1 MGQKVEVNVEPILAA
16 IREKVTHING
26 DRLALGEMRVL
37 RGINKKEGHV
47 LIMIETNVKMR
58 LDIDI
63 DCAEMLRN
71 KNYLDTLIPD
81 IYAFFDSAMEA
92 RQECLRMAY

>member
-1 MGQKVEVNVEPILAA
+1 MSKTEINVEPIIAS

-26 DRLALGEMRVL
+26 DRLALGDVKVL
-37 RGINKKEGHV
+37 KGQNRKEGHF
-47 LIMIETNVKMR
+47 LIMIETSNKMR

-63 DCAEMLRN
+63 DCNELLRN
-71 KNYLDTLIPD
+71 PKYLDSLIPD